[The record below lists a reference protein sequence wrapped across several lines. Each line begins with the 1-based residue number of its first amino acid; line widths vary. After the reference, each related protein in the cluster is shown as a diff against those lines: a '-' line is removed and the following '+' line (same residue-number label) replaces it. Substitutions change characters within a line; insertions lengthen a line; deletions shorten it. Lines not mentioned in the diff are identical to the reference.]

1 MSSAVP
7 LFVDLDGSLTPA
19 DVTVESFIGYAKQG
33 VRATLRLIG
42 WLAKGRCYAKVQV
55 AEALEFDVAHLPIR
69 PEVVAL
75 IEQARRDGRD
85 VILASASTEVYV
97 RAVAERVGLFDHVMA
112 SSATLNL
119 KGVRKLAGIRARI
132 GEAAFD
138 YVGDARADVPIW
150 AAARQGYSL
159 VYNPHMANVTML
171 GAAGSPLK
179 PLRKAMRLHQ
189 WAKNGLIFVPLLT
202 AGLISKPPALAA
214 AALAM
219 LCFSLVASSVYLVN
233 DLLDIPA
240 DRAHKTKC
248 KRPLAAGTLSVPVA
262 IVAALIL
269 MVVPL
274 LLAYATLGSLT
285 ALVILGYLMLTTAY
299 SFRLKAVMTLDVIT
313 LACLYT
319 TRIVAGAA
327 AIHVLLSFWLFTF
340 SVFFF
345 LSLAYLKRYTE
356 LSTAAAA
363 PGMLVKGRG
372 YLPEDLRIVET
383 SGVATGM
390 LSILV
395 LALFINSLGESHLYA
410 TPQLLWLL
418 CLPLL
423 YWINR
428 VWMMARRGEVEGDP
442 VAFAIKD
449 KRSLILV
456 AIMGLIMLAAQTV
469 RLSAL

>member
-1 MSSAVP
+1 
-7 LFVDLDGSLTPA
+7 
-19 DVTVESFIGYAKQG
+19 
-33 VRATLRLIG
+33 
-42 WLAKGRCYAKVQV
+42 
-55 AEALEFDVAHLPIR
+55 
-69 PEVVAL
+69 
-75 IEQARRDGRD
+75 
-85 VILASASTEVYV
+85 
-97 RAVAERVGLFDHVMA
+97 
-112 SSATLNL
+112 
-119 KGVRKLAGIRARI
+119 
-132 GEAAFD
+132 
-138 YVGDARADVPIW
+138 
-150 AAARQGYSL
+150 
-159 VYNPHMANVTML
+159 
-171 GAAGSPLK
+171 
-179 PLRKAMRLHQ
+179 
-189 WAKNGLIFVPLLT
+189 
-202 AGLISKPPALAA
+202 
-214 AALAM
+214 
-219 LCFSLVASSVYLVN
+219 VYLVN

-469 RLSAL
+469 HLSAL